1 MKNGI
6 GIFSLN
12 CSKFKYSMIILILNI
27 TRKVLFFFL
36 SFEKLTN
43 TQQNIKYKED
53 GLLDILF

>member
-1 MKNGI
+1 MKKGI

-27 TRKVLFFFL
+27 TRKVFFFFL

-43 TQQNIKYKED
+43 TQQNIKKTAS
-53 GLLDILF
+53 